1 MSFDKGAKKNEI
13 TYVASA
19 ILESICTVVQPLLL
33 KVILDGNIENMKI
46 WHAAFA
52 YMASVIGILLFGYIS
67 KRCIVHMTAIIKSN
81 CLKRITDK
89 YSFPIFIKTNSEEK
103 AIIDTDINKNIDEMI
118 SEFYENRLVIISTA
132 IGLVFYG
139 ASIFRMDRV
148 MAVLILIPNIITLI
162 IPKLLQGKIENN
174 KERCLEK
181 SVEMNKVLD
190 DFYMNINA
198 IKNNLNLGGYREKIG
213 KARDKYIKQSVS
225 YGMLQS
231 KAETV
236 MGLTSF
242 MGVLLIIF
250 YGAYGLVTNKLTVGT
265 VAASLEYCEL
275 IAVPIVCLCSAIN
288 AFSGGRAVK
297 IILEKRLDSS
307 KREFNDP
314 DVSVFNK
321 LVFSDTELGYDD
333 NTLLHIK
340 NLTINKGDK
349 IIVSG
354 DNGGGKSTFL
364 KAIYKAIDPLSGKIL
379 INDLDYI
386 NLTYSDICSYMG
398 VVFQNEH
405 IIDATIGEMLEGVK
419 PDLLKNFLSIPRINE
434 NGVFDDLSKQNIE
447 LSGGEQQKIA
457 LLMTIAPG
465 KGLLV
470 IDEGLNEIQADVRH
484 NILSWLEKQKDLT
497 MIYVS
502 HDSSDDIGEFKKIRV
517 EDGKIVKCYE

>member
-13 TYVASA
+13 TYVAAA

-67 KRCIVHMTAIIKSN
+67 KRSIVHMTAIIKSN
-81 CLKRITDK
+81 CLKRIT
-89 YSFPIFIKTNSEEK
+89 
-103 AIIDTDINKNIDEMI
+103 
-118 SEFYENRLVIISTA
+118 
-132 IGLVFYG
+132 
-139 ASIFRMDRV
+139 
-148 MAVLILIPNIITLI
+148 
-162 IPKLLQGKIENN
+162 
-174 KERCLEK
+174 
-181 SVEMNKVLD
+181 
-190 DFYMNINA
+190 
-198 IKNNLNLGGYREKIG
+198 
-213 KARDKYIKQSVS
+213 DKYIKQSVS

-297 IILEKRLDSS
+297 KILEKRLDSS
-307 KREFNDP
+307 KREFSDP

-386 NLTYSDICSYMG
+386 NFTYSDICSYMG

-419 PDLLKNFLSIPRINE
+419 PDLLKSFLSIPRINE

-484 NILSWLEKQKDLT
+484 NILSWLVKQKDLT